1 MDILE
6 IAKNG
11 LLSSQKASGV
21 VSHNI
26 ANANTPGYT
35 RQRAELSEQIHRQGG
50 FTLGR
55 GVTIAQVKRLRND
68 LIDKQIMMKE
78 HELGD
83 LNERN
88 RIYQQIESVMVT
100 STGDGLDVGITDFFN
115 SFSELSNNPQDINL
129 RHNVIS
135 KSRTLISKFKDMG
148 ADLKDID
155 EQTLDAARNRVD
167 KVNSLLGQL
176 ADINAD
182 IARAEATGQP
192 DLNSKD
198 RQLELLKTLS
208 SQITVE
214 ARYQDDGTLEARV
227 GGVTVL
233 SGTETATLRPEV
245 DTANRIFRVRLD
257 NGKLLDI
264 GRGELGADA
273 HMYEEVVPEA
283 RNTLDKIAK
292 SVVEQVNA
300 LHING
305 YGIADNGQRNFFDPA
320 GTTAES
326 IALNQTIVDNPEHIA
341 TSSVAG
347 EAGNNDNALQ
357 IANLQNLSLL
367 DGETLAS
374 NAVQMMTD
382 PGIRINELEN
392 RITSRESARQLL
404 VNQQE
409 SQSGVN
415 IDEEL
420 SDLIKYQNAYQASAR
435 VLNEG
440 QKMYDTL
447 LSIL

>member
-1 MDILE
+1 M
-6 IAKNG
+6 AKNG

-55 GVTIAQVKRLRND
+55 GVTIAQVKRLRNN
-68 LIDKQIMMKE
+68 LIDEQIMMKE

-88 RIYQQIESVMVT
+88 RIYQQIEGAMVT
-100 STGDGLDVGITDFFN
+100 TTGDGLDVGITDFFN

-129 RHNVIS
+129 RHNVLS
-135 KSRTLISKFKDMG
+135 NARTLISKFKDMG
-148 ADLKDID
+148 SDMKDID
-155 EQTLDAARNRVD
+155 EQTLAAARNRVD
-167 KVNSLLGQL
+167 KVNTLLGQL

-214 ARYQDDGTLEARV
+214 ARYQNDGTLEARV

-245 DTANRIFRVRLD
+245 DTENRVFRVRLD

-273 HMYEEVVPEA
+273 HMFEEVVPGV
-283 RNTLDKIAK
+283 RNTLDKIAN

-305 YGIADNGQRNFFDPA
+305 YGVADNGQRNFFDPA
-320 GTTAES
+320 GDTAES

-367 DGETLAS
+367 DGESLAS

-382 PGIRINELEN
+382 PGMRITELEN

-404 VNQQE
+404 INQQE

>member
-55 GVTIAQVKRLRND
+55 GVTIAQVKRLRNN
-68 LIDKQIMMKE
+68 LIDEQIMMKE

-148 ADLKDID
+148 SDLKDID
-155 EQTLDAARNRVD
+155 EQTLAAARNRVD

-182 IARAEATGQP
+182 IARAEATGTARPEQQGPAAGAAENPLLP
-192 DLNSKD
+192 DH
-198 RQLELLKTLS
+198 RGGTLS
-208 SQITVE
+208 
-214 ARYQDDGTLEARV
+214 G
-227 GGVTVL
+227 
-233 SGTETATLRPEV
+233 
-245 DTANRIFRVRLD
+245 
-257 NGKLLDI
+257 
-264 GRGELGADA
+264 
-273 HMYEEVVPEA
+273 
-283 RNTLDKIAK
+283 
-292 SVVEQVNA
+292 
-300 LHING
+300 
-305 YGIADNGQRNFFDPA
+305 
-320 GTTAES
+320 
-326 IALNQTIVDNPEHIA
+326 
-341 TSSVAG
+341 
-347 EAGNNDNALQ
+347 
-357 IANLQNLSLL
+357 
-367 DGETLAS
+367 
-374 NAVQMMTD
+374 
-382 PGIRINELEN
+382 
-392 RITSRESARQLL
+392 
-404 VNQQE
+404 
-409 SQSGVN
+409 
-415 IDEEL
+415 
-420 SDLIKYQNAYQASAR
+420 
-435 VLNEG
+435 
-440 QKMYDTL
+440 
-447 LSIL
+447 